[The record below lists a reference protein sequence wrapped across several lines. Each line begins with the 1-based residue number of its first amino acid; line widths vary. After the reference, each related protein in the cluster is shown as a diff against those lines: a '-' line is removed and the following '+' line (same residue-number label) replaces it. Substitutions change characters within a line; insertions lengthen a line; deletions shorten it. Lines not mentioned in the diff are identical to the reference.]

1 MPKRHPVTGQFIS
14 NAQYDKIIAQQQRGE
29 NLTEGEASKSN
40 PPSPTNEEEGE
51 EQVTSESD
59 ESSRHQ
65 HFETASASSKRA
77 AEKESHKS
85 YSEDI
90 ETASASTKRA
100 AEDDMAGESS
110 NNSAGQQGQQQPI
123 LWVVRNPG
131 STEIKKIPKYK
142 IDKVNKA
149 NFSTWKHCLETHM
162 DLQNCLEVVG
172 YTKEERDDPE
182 MIGQILIHPEWRKQN
197 Q

>member
-14 NAQYDKIIAQQQRGE
+14 NAQYNKLITQQQRGE
-29 NLTEGEASKSN
+29 NLTEGEASESN

-65 HFETASASSKRA
+65 CFETVSASSKRA
-77 AEKESHKS
+77 AEKESHKG

-90 ETASASTKRA
+90 ETMSASTKRA

-110 NNSAGQQGQQQPI
+110 NNGVGQQGWQLLI
-123 LWVVRNPG
+123 LQVVRNPR
-131 STEIKKIPKYK
+131 STEIEKILKYK
-142 IDKVNKA
+142 IDKVNKV
-149 NFSTWKHCLETHM
+149 NFSTWKHHLETHM

-182 MIGQILIHPEWRKQN
+182 MIGQILIHPEWCKQN
-197 Q
+197 